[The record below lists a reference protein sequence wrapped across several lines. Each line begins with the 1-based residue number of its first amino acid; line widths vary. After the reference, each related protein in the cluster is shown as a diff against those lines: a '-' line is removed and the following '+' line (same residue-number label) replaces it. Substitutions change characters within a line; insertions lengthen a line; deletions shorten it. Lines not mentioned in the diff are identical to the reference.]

1 MRLLG
6 LWLAF
11 ALLPVFAA
19 ETPVTRININF
30 ASAEIIETL
39 PGVGPKLAHEIIKA
53 RPFKTLQDLD
63 KVKGIGPA
71 KLAQIRDK
79 IFIGPTAP
87 NFKAPSLPPATN
99 AVAKINLNTATIE
112 ELDAL
117 PGIGPKRA
125 ELIVNARPF
134 KTVEDLR
141 KIKGLP
147 AADFKK
153 LKDLV
158 SVK

>member
-11 ALLPVFAA
+11 ALLMPVFAA
-19 ETPVTRININF
+19 EPQTRINVNY
-30 ASAEIIETL
+30 ASAEILETL
-39 PGVGPKLAHEIIKA
+39 PGVGPKLAQEIIKA
-53 RPFKTLQDLD
+53 RPFKSLQDLD
-63 KVKGIGPA
+63 RVKGIGPA
-71 KLAQIRDK
+71 KLAKMRDK

-87 NFKAPSLPPATN
+87 NFRAPIAPATN
-99 AVAKINLNTATIE
+99 AAAKININTATLQ

-125 ELIVNARPF
+125 ELIVKARPF
-134 KTVEDLR
+134 KRVEDLR

>member
-11 ALLPVFAA
+11 ALLMPVFAA
-19 ETPVTRININF
+19 DPPTRINVNF
-30 ASAEIIETL
+30 ASAEILETL
-39 PGVGPKLAHEIIKA
+39 PGVGPKLAQEIIKA
-53 RPFKTLQDLD
+53 RPFKSIQDLD

-87 NFKAPSLPPATN
+87 NFKAPIAPVTN
-99 AVAKINLNTATIE
+99 AVAKINLNTATLE

-125 ELIVNARPF
+125 ELIVKARPF

-147 AADFKK
+147 ASDFQK